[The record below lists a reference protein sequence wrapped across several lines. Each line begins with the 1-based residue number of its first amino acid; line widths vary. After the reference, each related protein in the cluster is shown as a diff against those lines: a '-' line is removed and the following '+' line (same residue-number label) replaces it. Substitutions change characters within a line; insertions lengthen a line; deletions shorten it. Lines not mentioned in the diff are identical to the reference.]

1 MARDTHMWHAH
12 FYDGQTAQPHTVQ
25 VEVLS
30 NGLEIVFSDRPS
42 EIWTY
47 GNFRQTEGFHS
58 GELVRFEKS
67 DTFGQALVT
76 DDVEILEVIRERD
89 PDSGFH
95 NPRLRRYR
103 VPLIGFSLV
112 SIVLIIW
119 MLYGYIL
126 PVFVDGIARIAPV
139 AWEES
144 LGRSVVAYIAPEDNR
159 CTDEIYTEVFDEVIA
174 RLTAPTDLPY
184 TFRVYVVKN
193 AYVNAFALPGGYMAI
208 TTGFL
213 KRVKSAEQ
221 IAGIIAH
228 EMQHVVQ
235 RHGTRAVLREI
246 STRTLIAA
254 ISGGGEG
261 LDYVLDKAA
270 MVGALRFSR
279 DHESS
284 ADIEGMKMIIDA
296 KIDPK
301 GMVEVFEILL
311 ETTGDI
317 PDGMV
322 YVSTHPLTKNRIR
335 SLSPYLDSLKVDPIS
350 LDSLKVAPIPIVSDS
365 TWARFAQAIRA
376 GQCKRV
382 DAQAQPTTE
391 RSE

>member
-25 VEVLS
+25 VQVLS
-30 NGLEIVFSDRPS
+30 NGLEIIFSDRPS

-47 GNFRQTEGFHS
+47 GSFRQTEGFHS

-67 DTFGQALVT
+67 DTFGQALVI

-95 NPRLRRYR
+95 NPKLRRYR

-144 LGRSVVAYIAPEDNR
+144 LGRSVVAYIAPEENR

-335 SLSPYLDSLKVDPIS
+335 SLSPYLDSLKVDP

-365 TWARFAQAIRA
+365 TWALFAQAIRA
-376 GQCKRV
+376 GQCLRK
-382 DAQAQPTTE
+382 E
-391 RSE
+391 

>member
-1 MARDTHMWHAH
+1 MARDTHMWYAH

-25 VEVLS
+25 IEVLS
-30 NGLEIVFSDRPS
+30 NGLEIIFSDRPS

-47 GNFRQTEGFHS
+47 GSFRQTEGFHS

-67 DTFGQALVT
+67 DTFGQALVI
-76 DDVEILEVIRERD
+76 DDVKILEVMRERD

-95 NPRLRRYR
+95 NPKLRRYR

-112 SIVLIIW
+112 SIVLIVW
-119 MLYGYIL
+119 LLYGYIL

-144 LGRSVVAYIAPEDNR
+144 LGRSVVAYIAPEENR
-159 CTDEIYTEVFDEVIA
+159 CTDEIYAEVFDEVIA

-317 PDGMV
+317 PDGLV

-335 SLSPYLDSLKVDPIS
+335 SLSPYLDSLKVDP

-365 TWARFAQAIRA
+365 TWALFAQAIRA
-376 GQCKRV
+376 GQCLRK
-382 DAQAQPTTE
+382 E
-391 RSE
+391 

>member
-1 MARDTHMWHAH
+1 MRDTHIWHAH

-25 VEVLS
+25 IEVLA
-30 NGLEIVFSDRPS
+30 NGLEVIYSDRPS

-47 GNFRQTEGFHS
+47 GSFRQTEGFHS
-58 GELVRFEKS
+58 GELVRFEKN
-67 DTFGQALVT
+67 DTFGQALVI
-76 DDVEILEVIRERD
+76 DDVQILEVMRERD
-89 PDSGFH
+89 PSSDFH

-103 VPLIGFSLV
+103 VPLVGFSLV
-112 SIVLIIW
+112 SIVFIIW
-119 MLYGYIL
+119 LLYGYIL
-126 PVFVDGIARIAPV
+126 PVFIDGIAHIAPV

-144 LGRSVVAYIAPEDNR
+144 LGRSVVAYIAPKENR
-159 CTDEIYTEVFDEVIA
+159 CQDEIYTEVFDEIVA
-174 RLTAPTDLPY
+174 RLTAPTNLPY

-193 AYVNAFALPGGYMAI
+193 AHVNAFALPGGYMAI

-235 RHGTRAVLREI
+235 RHGTRAVLREM

-261 LDYVLDKAA
+261 LDYVLDGAA
-270 MVGALRFSR
+270 LAGALRFSR

-284 ADIEGMKMIIDA
+284 ADIEGMKMILDA

-301 GMVEVFEILL
+301 GMVEAFEILL
-311 ETTGDI
+311 EITGDM
-317 PDGMV
+317 PDGLV
-322 YVSTHPLTKNRIR
+322 YASTHPLTKNRIH
-335 SLSPYLDSLKVDPIS
+335 SLSPYLDSLQVD
-350 LDSLKVAPIPIVSDS
+350 PIPIVSDS

-376 GQCKRV
+376 GQCKRM
-382 DAQAQPTTE
+382 DE
-391 RSE
+391 

>member
-1 MARDTHMWHAH
+1 MARDTHIWHAH
-12 FYDGQTAQPHTVQ
+12 FYDGQTAHPHTVQ
-25 VEVLS
+25 IEVLA
-30 NGLEIVFSDRPS
+30 NGLEIIFSDRPP

-47 GNFRQTEGFHS
+47 ESFRQTEGFHS

-67 DTFGQALVT
+67 DTFGQALVI
-76 DDVEILEVIRERD
+76 DDVQILEVMRERD
-89 PDSGFH
+89 PSSGFH
-95 NPRLRRYR
+95 NPKFRPYR
-103 VPLIGFSLV
+103 VPLVGFSLV
-112 SIVLIIW
+112 SIVFIIW
-119 MLYGYIL
+119 LLYGHIL
-126 PVFVDGIARIAPV
+126 PVFIDGIARIAPV

-144 LGRSVVAYIAPEDNR
+144 LGRSVVAYIAPKEDR
-159 CTDEIYTEVFDEVIA
+159 CQDEIYTEIFDEIVA
-174 RLTAPTDLPY
+174 RLTAPTNLPY

-193 AYVNAFALPGGYMAI
+193 AHVNAFALPGGYMAI

-235 RHGTRAVLREI
+235 RHGTRAVLREM

-261 LDYVLDKAA
+261 LDYVLDGAA
-270 MVGALRFSR
+270 LAGALRFSR

-284 ADIEGMKMIIDA
+284 ADIEGMKMILDA

-301 GMVEVFEILL
+301 GMVEAFEILL
-311 ETTGDI
+311 EITGDM
-317 PDGMV
+317 PDGLV

-335 SLSPYLDSLKVDPIS
+335 SLSPYLDSLQVY
-350 LDSLKVAPIPIVSDS
+350 PIPIVSDS
-365 TWARFAQAIRA
+365 TWARFAQAIRV
-376 GQCKRV
+376 GQCRRI
-382 DAQAQPTTE
+382 DE
-391 RSE
+391 

>member
-12 FYDGQTAQPHTVQ
+12 FYDGQIAQPHTVQ
-25 VEVLS
+25 VQVLS
-30 NGLEIVFSDRPS
+30 NGLEIIFSDRPS

-47 GNFRQTEGFHS
+47 GSFRQTEGFHS

-67 DTFGQALVT
+67 DTFGQALVI
-76 DDVEILEVIRERD
+76 DDVEILEVMRERA

-95 NPRLRRYR
+95 NPKLRRYR

-119 MLYGYIL
+119 LLYGHIL

-144 LGRSVVAYIAPEDNR
+144 LGRSVVAYIAPEENR

-221 IAGIIAH
+221 IAGVIAH

-235 RHGTRAVLREI
+235 RHGTRAVLREM

-296 KIDPK
+296 RIDPK

-311 ETTGDI
+311 EITGDI
-317 PDGMV
+317 PDDLV

-350 LDSLKVAPIPIVSDS
+350 LDSLQVAPIPIVSDS
-365 TWARFAQAIRA
+365 TWALFAQAIRA
-376 GQCKRV
+376 GQCLRK
-382 DAQAQPTTE
+382 E
-391 RSE
+391 